1 MSKIWEIYGETPKS
15 DENPEKI
22 LNEYA
27 SRLKDDSDGKFVGLV
42 TETIQEDTASA
53 TYALYIIVPEL
64 KSYMYRLIEV
74 NIQDLATPYPLEL
87 RLFAKD
93 PKNHRSFYAQDA
105 KDYRSKLEDLIKSPV
120 TKAILMHLKTLVE
133 IKKEYNKD

>member
-1 MSKIWEIYGETPKS
+1 MSKIWEISGEAPKT

-27 SRLKDDSDGKFVGLV
+27 SRLKDDTDGKFVGLV

-53 TYALYIIVPEL
+53 TYALYIVVPAL

-74 NIQDLATPYPLEL
+74 NSQDLVAPYPVEL

-93 PKNHRSFYAQDA
+93 PKYHKSFYAQDA
-105 KDYRSKLEDLIKSPV
+105 KSYRLKLEELIKSAA
-120 TKAILMHLKTLVE
+120 TKAILVHLKTLIE
-133 IKKEYNKD
+133 IKKEYSKE